1 MKCINCGAEIKSEFK
16 NCPYC
21 GSAIQIV
28 PDYSVYDED
37 NIDKTLMCLKEY
49 LKLLVI
55 LFLLSLH
62 CRVLN
67 FI

>member
-37 NIDKTLMCLKEY
+37 NINIIVENANDTAKRPELTKEQRAARA
-49 LKLLVI
+49 LAKQ
-55 LFLLSLH
+55 
-62 CRVLN
+62 
-67 FI
+67 